1 MVKPSF
7 ESSRVEAEALAVPAD
22 HGLGLDDDQDFPPAR
37 PELVECDPE
46 GAIQGGELG
55 SGAPLGVGRELLAK
69 GQLDDCLLPASS
81 EERKN
86 AKRQ

>member
-1 MVKPSF
+1 M
-7 ESSRVEAEALAVPAD
+7 PAD

-55 SGAPLGVGRELLAK
+55 PRSRLGVGGELLAK
-69 GQLDDCLLPASS
+69 GQLDDCLLPAAS
-81 EERKN
+81 EEGQN
-86 AKRQ
+86 TAKH